1 MRSDEYRNAMNS
13 LLNANLRESGRST
26 MTAAD
31 VFKTIEG
38 MFGKD
43 VARKLSDAYNHNKKV
58 KVVAIEDGDVDYIR
72 LDTIE
77 EKVDAIV
84 DKILLNQEDISE
96 LSVTFDSE
104 DGIQERIT
112 LTGDGDVYSS
122 RVRTKWHR

>member
-1 MRSDEYRNAMNS
+1 MRSDEYRSAMNS

-31 VFKTIEG
+31 IFNTMEG
-38 MFGKD
+38 LFGKD
-43 VARKLSDAYNHNKKV
+43 VAKALTNAYNHNKKV
-58 KVVAIEDGDVDYIR
+58 KIVVIEDSDDDYLR
-72 LDTIE
+72 LETIK

-84 DKILLNQEDISE
+84 DHILLNQEDISE
-96 LSVTFDSE
+96 LSVAFDSA